1 MKTIL
6 SLFVSLA
13 TFILSII
20 APFNNVT
27 APKDDDDFVPVLRF
41 VIASDTH
48 IETVGDVRCHRIQ
61 KILSLAYSEAKQ
73 NKSYQKLDAAVFA
86 GDLTDDGRYDEF
98 VGFRAA
104 VDSVRKKDETQ
115 FLAVVA
121 KSHDGKTLDKKSL
134 DVYES
139 LSGTD
144 TDFHV
149 VINGFHFIG
158 LSASKTP
165 GDHYSVYQREW
176 LREQL
181 TEAAAVD
188 PNKPIFVT
196 HHEHVKDTVYG
207 SSDVDG
213 WGIDYFKD
221 IFAQYPQIIHFSG
234 HSHYPIND
242 PRSIWQGAFTAVG
255 TGAVYYAELTVDG
268 ENCVHPQHSRSI
280 AQAWIVEVNAEN
292 EVRLKGY
299 DALSGTLLCKYTLR
313 DLTNAQERAFT
324 PEKLQAAASAPA
336 FAKTAEVTV
345 RKSIGGKL
353 NVSVPAAES
362 TDGNIIF
369 IYRLKVTDA
378 QGKIID
384 EQKLVNDYWLG
395 NSYKTIRFTTKAAS
409 GCTVSV
415 IAENAYGM
423 QSEPITVKLP

>member
-1 MKTIL
+1 MRTIL
-6 SLFVSLA
+6 SLLVSLA
-13 TFILSII
+13 TFVLSLVS
-20 APFNNVT
+20 PFNAVT
-27 APKDDDDFVPVLRF
+27 APKDDDDFAPVLRF

-48 IETVGDVRCHRIQ
+48 IGAVGDVRCHRIQ
-61 KILSLAYSEAKQ
+61 KILSLAYSEARQ

-98 VGFRAA
+98 IGFRAA
-104 VDSVRKKDETQ
+104 VDSVRKKDETE

-134 DVYES
+134 EVYATM
-139 LSGTD
+139 SGMD
-144 TDFHV
+144 TDFHT

-158 LSASKTP
+158 LSASKAQ
-165 GDHYSVYQREW
+165 GDHYSAYQREW

-181 TEAAAVD
+181 QAAAADD
-188 PNKPIFVT
+188 PEKPIFVT
-196 HHEHVKDTVYG
+196 HHEHVLDTVYG
-207 SSDVDG
+207 STAEDG

-221 IFAQYPQIIHFSG
+221 IFAQYPQIVHFSG

-268 ENCVHPQHSRSI
+268 ENCVHPTHSRRI
-280 AQAWIVEVNAEN
+280 AQAWIVEVSAQN

-299 DALSGTLLCKYTLR
+299 DALSGELLCKYTLR
-313 DLTNAQERAFT
+313 DLTNTRARAYT
-324 PEKLQAAASAPA
+324 PEQQQSASSAPA
-336 FAKTAEVTV
+336 FSSDASVAV
-345 RKSIGGKL
+345 RKRTSGKV
-353 NVSVPAAES
+353 NVTVPAAQS

-369 IYRLKVTDA
+369 IYRLTVKDA
-378 QGKIID
+378 DGNVID
-384 EQKLVNDYWLG
+384 EQKLVNDYWLA
-395 NSYKTIRFTTKAAS
+395 NSYKKISFTAAAQS

-423 QSEPITVKLP
+423 QSEALTAQVK